1 MRNEE
6 LRYSY
11 VTSNDWENDEFNGE
25 VYIKMWI
32 NKINTRKIDRFDR
45 LVYKNEYFFYIF
57 WKCKK
62 VTSNSIGDKL

>member
-32 NKINTRKIDRFDR
+32 NKINIRKIDRFDR
-45 LVYKNEYFFYIF
+45 LVYKNEYFDVKINLL
-57 WKCKK
+57 K
-62 VTSNSIGDKL
+62 VQKSYKQFNRR

>member
-11 VTSNDWENDEFNGE
+11 VISNDWENDEFNGE

-45 LVYKNEYFFYIF
+45 LVYKNEYFDVKINLL
-57 WKCKK
+57 K
-62 VTSNSIGDKL
+62 VQKSYKQFNRR